1 MHPCTL
7 RWLGCGASRGYCSWF
22 EQPAQGNCIAA
33 CGLGERKLLQLV
45 PGTFH
50 LGCAHRCTLL
60 LLHCVLCSQDDLLD
74 DVLDLFGADDNDGTD
89 DNDGMDDMD
98 DNDGMDDDGTKDD

>member
-1 MHPCTL
+1 MHTDVP
-7 RWLGCGASRGYCSWF
+7 WLCS
-22 EQPAQGNCIAA
+22 P
-33 CGLGERKLLQLV
+33 
-45 PGTFH
+45 
-50 LGCAHRCTLL
+50 
-60 LLHCVLCSQDDLLD
+60 VLCTQDDLLD